1 MALNA
6 KIVLI
11 LVVGGILAATVGP
24 ASAWSPVLYVVETD
38 MPGQDEAAAQARA
51 DTGGRVLNVT
61 TSTQDGSEV
70 FLVKVLLPDG
80 RVTVVTVPA
89 SPDISP

>member
-1 MALNA
+1 MALRA
-6 KIVLI
+6 KIVPL
-11 LVVGGILAATVGP
+11 LVVGGILAATAGP
-24 ASAWSPVLYVVETD
+24 ASAWSPALYVVEAD
-38 MPGQDEAAAQARA
+38 MLGQDEAAAQARA

-61 TSTQDGSEV
+61 TSIQDGSEV

-89 SPDISP
+89 RPDSSP